1 MVRMHEIYQNSCVY
15 GGSLAAS
22 TATASAFVDTA
33 EALEVEFLIALAS
46 LADGKK
52 LTVGVYASDASAG
65 TDAVKVA
72 ETVFTADSAKSAPVV
87 SVSYRPTGLHGRY
100 VGVKVEHDDTAA
112 RLCGVVSSA
121 KSVYR
126 PASNDWTM
134 EV

>member
-1 MVRMHEIYQNSCVY
+1 MVRMHEVYQNSCVY

-22 TATASAFVDTA
+22 TPAASAFVDTA
-33 EALEVEFLIALAS
+33 GALEVEFLAALAS
-46 LADGKK
+46 LSSGKK
-52 LTVGVYASDASAG
+52 LTVGVYTSDVEVG

-72 ETVFTADSAKSAPVV
+72 EAVFTAESAKSAPVV

-112 RLCGVVSSA
+112 RLCAVLA
-121 KSVYR
+121 SVNAMYR
-126 PASNDWTM
+126 PANNDWTM